1 MQMRMIRIM
10 LAVLALAPAFAAAQQ
25 QQINI
30 LVFEDSSCAA
40 WSKSANNKLIRAH
53 YESWIRGFV
62 SGHNYANP
70 SRQVP
75 TGKVPGGEQ
84 LYAYLDQYCLDNPN
98 SSFVGGAIR
107 LVEQFRESTQAP
119 KPAAVAPKPEASKAA
134 PVPVVK

>member
-1 MQMRMIRIM
+1 MQKRFVQFM
-10 LAVLALAPAFAAAQQ
+10 LAAVALVPAWAAAQP

-107 LVEQFRESTQAP
+107 LVEQFREATPVQ
-119 KPAAVAPKPEASKAA
+119 KPAAAARKPEASKAA
-134 PVPVVK
+134 PAPAVK